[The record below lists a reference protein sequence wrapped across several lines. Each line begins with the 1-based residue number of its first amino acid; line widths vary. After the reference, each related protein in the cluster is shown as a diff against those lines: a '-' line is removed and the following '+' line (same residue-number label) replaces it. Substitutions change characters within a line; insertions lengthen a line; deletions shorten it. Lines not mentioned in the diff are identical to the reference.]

1 MVSIVCRPSSC
12 MNDLGLMVMEV
23 TEDQG
28 IVHNLACVRSR
39 TGTATDL
46 PGLAAIRASSCAR
59 KFLRDGSSVH
69 QDRQVSSI
77 ATSRSTVK
85 RRQLSGEVR
94 DRNENGIP

>member
-1 MVSIVCRPSSC
+1 

-46 PGLAAIRASSCAR
+46 PGLAAI
-59 KFLRDGSSVH
+59 
-69 QDRQVSSI
+69 
-77 ATSRSTVK
+77 
-85 RRQLSGEVR
+85 
-94 DRNENGIP
+94 